1 MIERMMIVAMFP
13 FYVSMR
19 VLGVVVH
26 DVLELR
32 EELRAP
38 L

>member
-1 MIERMMIVAMFP
+1 MIEKLFILAAFP
-13 FYVSMR
+13 LYLSMR

-32 EELRAP
+32 EDLGLPA
-38 L
+38 